1 MDGIQA
7 EVIVVG
13 GVLPSRGHE
22 VEDTVEL
29 GAYEYF
35 TRGRESCVC
44 LLVCWCINMQCC

>member
-1 MDGIQA
+1 MDGIRA

-29 GAYEYF
+29 GAYFYTWE
-35 TRGRESCVC
+35 RVLCMPASV
-44 LLVCWCINMQCC
+44 LVY